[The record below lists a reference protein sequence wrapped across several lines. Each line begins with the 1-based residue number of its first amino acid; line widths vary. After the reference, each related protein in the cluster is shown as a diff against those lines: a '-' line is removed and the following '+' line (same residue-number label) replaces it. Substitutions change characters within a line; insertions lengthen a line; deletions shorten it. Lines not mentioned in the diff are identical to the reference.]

1 MKLSSLETGLI
12 TPVKHINNTMQ
23 YVGSAL
29 HLQACRFAR
38 FSAYQWL
45 KCVHSVLHLK
55 EKAGSDV
62 LVLGNNRKYRQSC
75 NFCILVPKILNSL
88 RSGPI
93 RFQYQS
99 SRFHL
104 IWNRNDTTKL
114 ESN

>member
-62 LVLGNNRKYRQSC
+62 LVLGK
-75 NFCILVPKILNSL
+75 
-88 RSGPI
+88 
-93 RFQYQS
+93 
-99 SRFHL
+99 
-104 IWNRNDTTKL
+104 NRNYRIKLQLQYFGTKNF
-114 ESN
+114 EQSTFRSNKVPIPKL